1 MYDVADG
8 FGRRS
13 IDVEQGIE
21 RHALIVGIEPSR
33 REEYLGLHAE
43 VWPQVEATLSACN
56 VTNYTIF
63 VRGDVLVAYYEYTGT
78 DHDAD
83 MARIG
88 EDPVTREW
96 WTHTDP
102 CQVPLFADQPAG
114 ERWAPLAEV
123 WHLP

>member
-1 MYDVADG
+1 VTTVA
-8 FGRRS
+8 
-13 IDVEQGIE
+13 VE
-21 RHALIVGIEPSR
+21 RHALVVGVRAER
-33 REEYLGLHAE
+33 REEYLALHGD
-43 VWPQVEATLSACN
+43 VWPQVQATLTAAH
-56 VTNYTIF
+56 VTNYSIF
-63 VRGDVLVAYYEYTGT
+63 LTGDTLFAYYEYTGE

-102 CQVPLFADQPAG
+102 CQVRIADERDAGALWQPLD
-114 ERWAPLAEV
+114 EI

>member
-1 MYDVADG
+1 M
-8 FGRRS
+8 GR
-13 IDVEQGIE
+13 GIE
-21 RHALIVGIEPSR
+21 RHALVVGVEPGK
-33 REEYLGLHAE
+33 REEYLELHAA

-63 VRGDVLVAYYEYTGT
+63 VRGDLLVAYYEYVGE

-83 MARIG
+83 MARIAL
-88 EDPVTREW
+88 DPVTREW

-102 CQVPLFADQPAG
+102 CQVALFADLPAG
-114 ERWAPLAEV
+114 ERWAPLTEV